1 MVLPYT
7 ASAADYLRVRQI
19 QQRNQADTS
28 ESDTSTYL
36 DNNTIS
42 MLRRKIQEEH
52 EADTWIRTNKIYGAA
67 GDAIP
72 NTTYHYIMRRTII
85 S

>member
-52 EADTWIRTNKIYGAA
+52 EADT
-67 GDAIP
+67 
-72 NTTYHYIMRRTII
+72 
-85 S
+85 